1 MTVLRGHAVEC
12 ANIASAIAYLI
23 EEEKTC
29 RLREAG
35 EAREAF
41 EVQVRFN
48 TAAKIEATFPRR
60 TEAIAFLR
68 SLV

>member
-1 MTVLRGHAVEC
+1 MTSRARISRGQKEEK
-12 ANIASAIAYLI
+12 ANAYLI
-23 EEEKTC
+23 EEEKVY

-35 EAREAF
+35 EQRESF

-48 TAAKIEATFPRR
+48 TGARIDATFPKRA
-60 TEAIAFLR
+60 EAIAFLR